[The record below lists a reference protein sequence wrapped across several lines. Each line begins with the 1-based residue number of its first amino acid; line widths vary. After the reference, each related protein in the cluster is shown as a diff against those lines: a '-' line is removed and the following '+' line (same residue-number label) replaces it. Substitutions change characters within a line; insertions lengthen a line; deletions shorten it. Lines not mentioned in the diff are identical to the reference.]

1 MIYYQE
7 DKSGHY
13 KHLTGPEISPYT
25 RQRWYRVTTTKP
37 GYDKA
42 LFDTKKEAIRYFHS
56 IKL

>member
-7 DKSGHY
+7 SKNGYY

-25 RQRWYRVTTTKP
+25 RQRWYRVTSTNP
-37 GYDKA
+37 GAKKT
-42 LFDTKKEAIRYFHS
+42 LFNTKKEAIRFFRS